1 MALLRALCC
10 CTVAPTAVGGT
21 IVATLYLGPAVKHT
35 PSLFF
40 CAVVFSAWFCGL
52 WAGIFASLLSV
63 IALDYYFIPP
73 LGALGISLEEAPD
86 MIVFVVS
93 ALFIS
98 WLSAERKRT
107 KNPPAQTHDDLE
119 ATFRDGAS
127 EDGKTKDQLAAEI
140 ARVMRALIQDQAEAP
155 RAGQIEAVSKP
166 APIPGEPKQDIRK
179 IEDLRGPQST
189 FCPREESMFFRQGD
203 YWTVQYQGQVAR
215 LKATRGLYCLAYLLE
230 HPGREFHVSELA
242 TVGLVQVNSK
252 KGENEFLISRFQDAG
267 PILDARAKVEYSRRL
282 EELRGE
288 LQEGE
293 RLNDPERVE
302 KARQER
308 DCIADQLAMAVGLGG
323 RDRKT
328 ASEAERARSAIT
340 KRIKDSIHKLTE
352 AMPSLGRH
360 LAATIKT
367 GYFCSYAAGPDRRVE
382 WKVRY

>member
-10 CTVAPTAVGGT
+10 CAVAPTAVGGT

-107 KNPPAQTHDDLE
+107 KDPPAQTHDDLE

-140 ARVMRALIQDQAEAP
+140 AKRVLQVSPEPLRPPREAP
-155 RAGQIEAVSKP
+155 
-166 APIPGEPKQDIRK
+166 
-179 IEDLRGPQST
+179 
-189 FCPREESMFFRQGD
+189 
-203 YWTVQYQGQVAR
+203 
-215 LKATRGLYCLAYLLE
+215 
-230 HPGREFHVSELA
+230 
-242 TVGLVQVNSK
+242 
-252 KGENEFLISRFQDAG
+252 
-267 PILDARAKVEYSRRL
+267 
-282 EELRGE
+282 
-288 LQEGE
+288 
-293 RLNDPERVE
+293 
-302 KARQER
+302 
-308 DCIADQLAMAVGLGG
+308 
-323 RDRKT
+323 
-328 ASEAERARSAIT
+328 
-340 KRIKDSIHKLTE
+340 
-352 AMPSLGRH
+352 
-360 LAATIKT
+360 
-367 GYFCSYAAGPDRRVE
+367 
-382 WKVRY
+382 